1 MKCNAK
7 IEKSQLLG
15 VPALEGSS
23 AIDQAEGVYAML
35 EQLDICNHC
44 KALCYDTT
52 AVNTGRLGGVVIL
65 LQHLLGRALICLA
78 CRRHISE
85 LLGKFAIIG
94 ATGRRSTGPGDT
106 LLIRF
111 REAWPNISDSIN
123 YRDLN
128 NIVTRFDWNE
138 VAGTSLELSAR
149 LAKTKVLLALRRG
162 AFQRGDYHH
171 AANFIVLFLGSQLED
186 GVVYRL
192 PDLAKISNARFL
204 QRFLISFALLQTKYF
219 HMSIVRMMY
228 FVLMQLLINVRQVAD
243 LFTAEEKLVIKRM
256 SVVCSVFYGPHFLTS
271 TLASR

>member
-1 MKCNAK
+1 M
-7 IEKSQLLG
+7 
-15 VPALEGSS
+15 
-23 AIDQAEGVYAML
+23 
-35 EQLDICNHC
+35 
-44 KALCYDTT
+44 
-52 AVNTGRLGGVVIL
+52 